1 MEFIQLHHPYHLEQ
15 IINQDVVLVLGF
27 FDGLHRGHQ
36 EVIATGRR
44 EADKLGVPLALLT
57 FNQHP
62 SIVFHQYDEDITQY
76 LTTLPVKTEY
86 LAELGVDILY
96 VVEFTSDFAKL
107 PPQDFVDQY
116 VVGLHAK
123 TVVCG
128 FDYTY
133 GKRDIADVK
142 HLPDYSRGRFAVV
155 AVDRLDE
162 DGKKISSTRIR
173 EALALGQMEEVTDLM
188 GRVYKTSGV
197 VVHGE
202 ARGRL
207 LGYPTAN
214 VLVAGD
220 VRLPAKGVYATE
232 ILVNGKWYKAMTSI
246 GNNDTFGVGRKLTV
260 EANIF
265 GFAKDIY
272 GEKVTVRWNHYLRG
286 MVKFASIDELIAQL
300 RQDAIDTQNYFK

>member
-76 LTTLPVKTEY
+76 LTTLPVKAEY

-246 GNNDTFGVGRKLTV
+246 GNNDTFGAGRKLTV

>member
-300 RQDAIDTQNYFK
+300 RQDAIDTQTYST